1 VQLGKQCLL
10 VGLNQQVSTIYF
22 YANKLHKDNMRKF
35 FLKRLLATLLFISAF
50 TYGSNSV
57 AHSVG
62 NLLDAGANNASA
74 TDVYQISCFD
84 DGGGPTAYL
93 FIQIQDGSIPVPGLL
108 VSAQAYFDQTKIMTN
123 TSDPVSG
130 DANASSGAQLSGG
143 NGNYIVSVSKTAVG
157 ARQYNITVHCWSVNG
172 GHTGTDVNTLQL
184 Q

>member
-1 VQLGKQCLL
+1 M
-10 VGLNQQVSTIYF
+10 
-22 YANKLHKDNMRKF
+22 KDSFLRK
-35 FLKRLLATLLFISAF
+35 LLATSLLITSL
-50 TYGSNSV
+50 TYGNSAV

-62 NLLDAGANNASA
+62 NLIDATGINASA

-123 TSDPVSG
+123 TSDPISG
-130 DANASSGAQLSGG
+130 DANASPGVQLSGG
-143 NGNYIVSVSKTAVG
+143 NGNYILSVSKTAVG